1 MYFACQIL
9 TLSVFLL
16 PASIST
22 WTASDTESL
31 LKKIEAAYEGVRDY
45 QAHLETRTLTED
57 DAVEIKKALYTFKK
71 PHHIRIDF
79 ESPYPGAVLI
89 YPDKNGK
96 VVIRPSGWARFFR
109 FRLTPETFLLEVSP
123 GQRIDQTDLGLLIK
137 NISHS
142 VTDRRRGDLEV
153 TQGEGHIRIGVLA
166 DDHFRDGVVTR
177 YQFLIDKRLWLPVAV
192 IESTQDGR
200 LEREIFFRGLR
211 VNVSVP
217 DGLFG
222 TEGD

>member
-1 MYFACQIL
+1 M
-9 TLSVFLL
+9 
-16 PASIST
+16 
-22 WTASDTESL
+22 
-31 LKKIEAAYEGVRDY
+31 EAAYEGVRDY
-45 QAHLETRTLTED
+45 QAHLETKTQTED

-96 VVIRPSGWARFFR
+96 VVVRPSGWVRFFK
-109 FRLTPETFLLEVSP
+109 FRLTPETFLLQVSP
-123 GQRIDQTDLGLLIK
+123 GQQIDQTDLGLLIK

-142 VTDRRRGDLEV
+142 VTVRRRGDLKV
-153 TQGEGHIRIGVLA
+153 TQGEEHIRIDVLA
-166 DDHFRDGVVTR
+166 DDHFREGVVTR
-177 YQFLIDKRLWLPVAV
+177 YQFLIDTRLWLPVAV
-192 IESTQDGR
+192 IESTQDGS

-211 VNVSVP
+211 VNIGVP
-217 DGLFG
+217 DSLFG